1 MQNTNTGAKTAA
13 RVMRTQRAMFTEAA
27 SRAPWFVDQYGIC
40 GVFGEDGCEALHT
53 LDSLCRKIVRK
64 MRNPEA
70 RHKALT
76 LHRTARSFTPILNC
90 CPNES

>member
-40 GVFGEDGCEALHT
+40 GVFGEDGCEALHV
-53 LDSLCRKIVRK
+53 DSLCRKMVRQ

-70 RHKALT
+70 LHKAHT
-76 LHRTARSFTPILNC
+76 LHRTARSFRAI
-90 CPNES
+90 S